1 MVSFKTVCHHLN
13 LVTPEYDD
21 ANSIDDACDDKD
33 DALSELL
40 AAMSPCSSEEEQESV
55 STCPVSD
62 NDEDEES
69 SEEDEESSEYD
80 ENWYEEQNHDIDSV
94 AIPVN
99 TTELFNFPAMQLV
112 TLLNHPVLVKD
123 AHHQLCI
130 AHFGYRVYFINV
142 NEDQKRALYTAISTT
157 SVIVKPHPSSFGIK
171 KINRL
176 QLPKTF
182 LNIYFNQHR

>member
-1 MVSFKTVCHHLN
+1 MTQKVTMVSFKTVCHHLN

-21 ANSIDDACDDKD
+21 ANSIDDACDDED

-40 AAMSPCSSEEEQESV
+40 AAMSPCSLEEEQESV

-69 SEEDEESSEYD
+69 SEDD
-80 ENWYEEQNHDIDSV
+80 ENWYEEQNHDVDSV

-99 TTELFNFPAMQLV
+99 MTELFNFPAMQLV

-123 AHHQLCI
+123 ARHQLCI
-130 AHFGYRVYFINV
+130 AHFGYRLFINV
-142 NEDQKRALYTAISTT
+142 KEDQKRALYTAISTT